1 MRRHLPAP
9 AHLIAL
15 LIATTAVPGVVTAQM
30 RLPTQI
36 PIATQTAIAGQRAT
50 ATSDDDSAN
59 APNYRRSNNR
69 IRLIGQTLSNEHP
82 LVIAHRGASGYLPEH
97 TTEAAAFAHALGA
110 DFIEQDVVLSKDGVA
125 VVLHDVTL
133 DHVTNVASVFPDRR
147 RDGHFYVFDFTLSEL
162 RQLNVRERSEAKRF
176 PQDSG
181 RFLIRTLEEHLQ
193 LIAGLNQS
201 RGTSTGV
208 YVEIKQPA
216 LHHKHQ
222 LDVASEVLR
231 ILKQY
236 GYQAPEHRAYVQ
248 CFDAEEVLRLRTE
261 LKCQLK
267 VIQLLSETPSHEA
280 IVATSRVAD
289 GIGIPLSAVVSGVAE
304 GKPQLTEVVRT
315 AHDHA
320 LLVHVWTLRD
330 DRLPKWAPSTDE
342 LINWLV
348 RDGMVDGIFT
358 DFPDT
363 LLQWRRQARDAGPQ
377 RGPFHLLRGQA
388 DKP

>member
-1 MRRHLPAP
+1 MRRHLSARVCVIIL
-9 AHLIAL
+9 LIAL
-15 LIATTAVPGVVTAQM
+15 TAVPRVVAAQT
-30 RLPTQI
+30 LVTS
-36 PIATQTAIAGQRAT
+36 QTKGSGQHAV
-50 ATSDDDSAN
+50 AKVSDDRPP
-59 APNYRRSNNR
+59 APDYRRSENR
-69 IRLIGQTLSNEHP
+69 IRLIGQTLSDEHP

-110 DFIEQDVVLSKDGVA
+110 DFIEQDVVLSQDGVA

-133 DHVTNVASVFPDRR
+133 DDITNVATVFPDRR

-162 RQLNVRERSEAKRF
+162 RQLNVRERSEERF
-176 PQDSG
+176 PQNSG
-181 RFLIRTLEEHLQ
+181 RFVIRTLEEHLQ

-201 RGTSTGV
+201 RGHSTGV

-222 LDVASEVLR
+222 LDVATEVLR
-231 ILKQY
+231 ILRQY
-236 GYQAPEHRAYVQ
+236 GYHAPEHRAYVQ
-248 CFDAEEVLRLRTE
+248 CFDATEVLRLRTE

-267 VIQLLSETPSHEA
+267 VIQLLSETPSHDT

-289 GIGIPLSAVVSGVAE
+289 GIGIPLTSVVSGVTD

-330 DRLPKWAPSTDE
+330 DRLPRWATTTDD
-342 LINWLV
+342 LISWLV